1 MTYARRELPRSRI
14 LIVEDNTDLRRV
26 LSEILQYEGFDVVSA
41 ASAEEAIT
49 MLEADATLPQLAI
62 SDILMEGMDGC
73 AFLTTIRANPR
84 WRVMP
89 VVFLSGQMQS
99 PDVCGPDGPHPD
111 AYVEKPFT
119 IQDLVATIT
128 LTIQRGHVDTQS

>member
-14 LIVEDNTDLRRV
+14 LIVEDNADLRRV

-41 ASAEEAIT
+41 PSAEDAIV
-49 MLEADATLPQLAI
+49 MLEAIETLPQLAI

-73 AFLTTIRANPR
+73 AFLTTIRDNPR
-84 WRVMP
+84 WRTMP
-89 VVFLSGQMQS
+89 VVFLSGQIQS
-99 PDVCGPDGPHPD
+99 PDTCGPGGLQPD

-128 LTIQRGHVDTQS
+128 QTIQRGHVDTES